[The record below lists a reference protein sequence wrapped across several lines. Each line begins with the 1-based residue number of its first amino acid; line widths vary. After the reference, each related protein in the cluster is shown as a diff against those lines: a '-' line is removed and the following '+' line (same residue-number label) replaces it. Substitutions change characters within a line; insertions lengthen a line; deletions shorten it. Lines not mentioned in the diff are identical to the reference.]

1 MTLEEFKELHQND
14 AMLTAEEISE
24 LVHTSPDRL
33 REYARLGQLPFASLI
48 TGNSVKFPKAALIQ
62 WAEGRNYEQQT
73 DHEVMVAVIS
83 TLETVL
89 KNQKFV
95 LEMMKEQNELLR
107 EATQV
112 AQM

>member
-1 MTLEEFKELHQND
+1 MTLETFKELHQSD
-14 AMLTAEEISE
+14 FMLTAEEISE

-33 REYARLGQLPFASLI
+33 REYARNGQLPFTSLI
-48 TGNSVKFPKAALIQ
+48 TGNSVKFPKAALLQ
-62 WAEGRNYEQQT
+62 WAEGRDQGMT
-73 DHEVMVAVIS
+73 DHDVIVQIVN

-89 KNQKFV
+89 KTQKWIME
-95 LEMMKEQNELLR
+95 LMDRQTEMIR